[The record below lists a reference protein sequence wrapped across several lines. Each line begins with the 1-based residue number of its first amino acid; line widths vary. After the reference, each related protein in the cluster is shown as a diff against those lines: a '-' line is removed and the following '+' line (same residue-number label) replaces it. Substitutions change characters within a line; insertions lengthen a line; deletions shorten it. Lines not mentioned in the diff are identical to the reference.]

1 MQRVFGT
8 KCTEGVAKT
17 MIVIGEDAVMQIN
30 LPKIFPTMSEHDT
43 CRIAEWYVHE
53 NDVIEPEQLLVE
65 IDAAYGLIAIP
76 APPDIKVQYR
86 VVHLGPP
93 VGSEI
98 RLGEFLITLEP
109 VEQ

>member
-1 MQRVFGT
+1 M
-8 KCTEGVAKT
+8 KHIEGVAKT
-17 MIVIGEDAVMQIN
+17 MIVIGENAVMQIN

-43 CRIAEWYVHE
+43 CRVAEWYVHE

-76 APPDIKVQYR
+76 APPDVKVPYR
-86 VVHLGPP
+86 VVRLGPQ

-98 RLGEFLITLEP
+98 RLGEFLIALEP